1 MAITLNRGIKSGIF
15 YNVCQQPE
23 KPMKCKFDCTVV
35 AVPIMYYKTPAL
47 CHLFTTV
54 RVPMLFAI
62 MPFPVLRS
70 MMSKIISKSEQG
82 EWVQAFY
89 RSHRTVSVC
98 VCRVRVHWRAAGPGN
113 FSLHL
118 QAKHSKF
125 LFSRAK
131 SDFRPHHLCKN
142 IVFLFSP
149 LCVCVCLQEPCLP
162 VSPSW
167 RV

>member
-82 EWVQAFY
+82 E
-89 RSHRTVSVC
+89 C
-98 VCRVRVHWRAAGPGN
+98 V
-113 FSLHL
+113 L
-118 QAKHSKF
+118 QEPQN
-125 LFSRAK
+125 R
-131 SDFRPHHLCKN
+131 
-142 IVFLFSP
+142 
-149 LCVCVCLQEPCLP
+149 VCVCLQSQSPLESRRPRQLLTALASKALE
-162 VSPSW
+162 VSVQSSKK
-167 RV
+167 